1 MQTSAEEI
9 WAAATA
15 KEVTFRMPF
24 LSPTKAAEGLQL
36 QSRGVGWAGYEASGK
51 DREERE
57 QVAKG
62 GGKEN

>member
-36 QSRGVGWAGYEASGK
+36 QSRGVGWAGYEASG
-51 DREERE
+51 
-57 QVAKG
+57 
-62 GGKEN
+62 